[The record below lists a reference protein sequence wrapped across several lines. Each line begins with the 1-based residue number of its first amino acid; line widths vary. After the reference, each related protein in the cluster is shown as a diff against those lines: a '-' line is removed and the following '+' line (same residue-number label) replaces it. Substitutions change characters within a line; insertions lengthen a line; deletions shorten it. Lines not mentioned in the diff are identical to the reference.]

1 MFPKDNKFVTHPIS
15 IIDQDPISGPFL
27 LESQH
32 EVSRHLM
39 LPIQRRE
46 KTINELGIFLF
57 RVSRDNQG
65 NNG

>member
-32 EVSRHLM
+32 EVDISATH
-39 LPIQRRE
+39 RE
-46 KTINELGIFLF
+46 ERTINELGIFLF